1 MDIEKEAANLVSHI
15 ASLAEFHFVEPD
27 IPYEHMGA
35 TITDAILQAGIN
47 YNTVVKPRIETLLS
61 KYPEAKT
68 TSGFKALFEK
78 EGLKALIRWN
88 GKTKIDRIKEV
99 TNFFVREGIESESQ
113 MKIWLQNET
122 NSVRLRSLKGIGNK
136 TFDYFKI
143 LSGIHT
149 SAIDRHL
156 LRFLEE
162 AGIEA
167 ASYHE
172 AQVIINEAANKLRIS
187 KMVMDHSIWKYI
199 SEAKSSKSY
208 LCGKSKTN

>member
-1 MDIEKEAANLVSHI
+1 MDIEKEAATLVSHI
-15 ASLAEFHFVEPD
+15 ASLAKFRFIEPD

-35 TITDAILQAGIN
+35 TITDAMLQAGIN
-47 YNTVVKPRIETLLS
+47 YNAVVKPRIEALLS
-61 KYPEAKT
+61 KHPEAKT

-78 EGLKALIRWN
+78 EGLETLIQWN

-122 NSVRLRSLKGIGNK
+122 NAVRLQSLKGIGNK

-156 LRFLEE
+156 RKFLEE
-162 AGIEA
+162 AGIEVT
-167 ASYHE
+167 SYHE
-172 AQVIINEAANKLRIS
+172 AQAIINEAANKLRIN
-187 KMVMDHSIWKYI
+187 KLILDHSIWKYM
-199 SEAKSSKSY
+199 SEARSSKSY